1 MFSFMQ
7 AKVFQSMR
15 KLIINTF
22 LGEPR
27 GKSILIEIL
36 QSAES
41 NNVVDIDTQ
50 AMMEGALMV
59 SEMQVRDIMLPSSE
73 IISINL
79 TDDVKNIHQKMALSG
94 HSRFP
99 VFDETGE
106 SVLGI
111 LLAKDLLAS
120 ELIDKKN
127 KIKGMLRTPV
137 FVPESKKLTIL
148 LREFK
153 ANRNHLAV
161 VVDEYGKVSGLVTI
175 EDVLEQIVGD
185 IGDEHDYED
194 EENIRQHGKERFTV
208 KSRTSIDEFVDYF
221 KIEILQDDY
230 ETIGGFVTKLLGHVP
245 EKGEEVKYGELTFK
259 VMRADQ
265 RRSHLLRII
274 REKVKQKADEAKE

>member
-7 AKVFQSMR
+7 AKVFRSMR

-22 LGEPR
+22 LHEPR

-41 NNVVDIDTQ
+41 NNVIDIDTQ

-73 IISINL
+73 IISVNL

>member
-1 MFSFMQ
+1 
-7 AKVFQSMR
+7 
-15 KLIINTF
+15 
-22 LGEPR
+22 
-27 GKSILIEIL
+27 
-36 QSAES
+36 
-41 NNVVDIDTQ
+41 
-50 AMMEGALMV
+50 
-59 SEMQVRDIMLPSSE
+59 
-73 IISINL
+73 
-79 TDDVKNIHQKMALSG
+79 
-94 HSRFP
+94 
-99 VFDETGE
+99 
-106 SVLGI
+106 
-111 LLAKDLLAS
+111 
-120 ELIDKKN
+120 
-127 KIKGMLRTPV
+127 MLRTPV

-274 REKVKQKADEAKE
+274 REKAKQKSDETKE

>member
-22 LGEPR
+22 LAEPR

-41 NNVVDIDTQ
+41 NNVIDIDTQ

-274 REKVKQKADEAKE
+274 REKAKQKSDETKE